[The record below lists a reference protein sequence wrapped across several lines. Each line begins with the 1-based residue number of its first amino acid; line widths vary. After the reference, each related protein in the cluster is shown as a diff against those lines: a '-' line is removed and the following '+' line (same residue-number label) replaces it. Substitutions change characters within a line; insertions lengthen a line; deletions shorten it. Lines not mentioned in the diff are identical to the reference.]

1 MSILDLKVRIGGNTK
16 DFDSAMKKMQSSFGK
31 SVRKMKRTGQS
42 LTRNLTVPIVG
53 LGAVVGK
60 TAIEFET
67 AFAGVRK
74 TVDATASEFN
84 ALRTGIINMSKE
96 LPTSTTEIAA
106 VAEAAGQLGVKTEN
120 ILEFTKTM
128 VMLGDTT
135 NMAASEA
142 ATSLARIANIMQLP
156 QDKFDEMGSTIV
168 ALGNNFATT
177 EAEITDMSTRIA
189 GAGKIANIA
198 ASDIF
203 AISTAL
209 SSVGVRAE
217 SGGTAVQKGILAIND
232 AVNRGGEELE
242 VFADTA
248 GRTTSEFQRAW
259 KEDAGMAFADF
270 VNGLGSQ
277 GGNATTTLEK
287 VGLQSERTRK
297 AFLSLAGAGT
307 LLNDTIKEG
316 RTAWTQN
323 NALTKEAEQRYATMA
338 SNISEAFNSIKAVAI
353 SFEDI
358 IKPAVNGFT
367 DGVKRIAQV
376 LYDLSDETKKRVLI
390 LAGLFAVGGPIITA
404 LGVLSAAFAAI
415 SGPVLAAVAV
425 IGAASYAIIKHWDVV
440 SDYFTTGEGYQ
451 LWISLKGVVEET
463 INLLKSLWNEFGDE
477 LIAVTSFFMNRIGKT
492 ITHTLDQIKNA
503 VKLWR
508 NIIEGEFGGA
518 LSTISDMFTDWGVSM
533 EDAAKDYSNL
543 IWSAFKFV
551 NPLRITFNVA
561 TGLFN
566 TFFQETAAKA
576 KTAGQNIGNNFNEG
590 LKAALGKAP
599 WQFGQQPFNFATAG
613 TGTGGSSSGT
623 GGSSSGINSF
633 SDDFD
638 IPKVGE
644 LFEFDWDS
652 MKVNLQTLENSLKR
666 LNAKFDATGDKAS
679 QMAQTIA
686 QGISNM
692 AGQFLEGVGR
702 MMAGTDDIKGVFN
715 NVLQTLAELA
725 IRVGKIAIGVG
736 TTIEAIKAALA
747 TLNPYVVIAAGAA
760 LIVLGSWARSSLQ
773 KAADNS
779 GAKKS
784 GVGVP
789 RMATG
794 GVIPSGFPNDT
805 YPALLSSGE
814 TVIPAPNP
822 LPASGSSQIIH
833 NVVKL
838 DSRVIYESIEKYK
851 DRIR

>member
-16 DFDSAMKKMQSSFGK
+16 DFDSAMKKMQSSFDK

-74 TVDATASEFN
+74 TVDATEDQFSS
-84 ALRTGIINMSKE
+84 LKQGIIDMSKE

-259 KEDAGMAFADF
+259 KKDAGMAFADF

-353 SFEDI
+353 SFEDV

-367 DGVKRIAQV
+367 DGVKRIAGV
-376 LYDLSDETKKRVLI
+376 LDALSEESKIKILKIAALLAAGGPLLLAFTGVIKAVSFMSTVLLSKFALISAGIASVVVSGQWFYDNWNKIELGLSNIGGAIVLSFQKMGRGIMIALREVVDFILNKIPPVAVAELFGIDVTGWANDVAGINGVIDSLNSTIEKGQQDLTRNIGYFNKMAFGTIAESAKKALELTLNTIKNGLKGI
-390 LAGLFAVGGPIITA
+390 LNNTEINSLMEEIQGKWQSIGLNVGGA
-404 LGVLSAAFAAI
+404 SE
-415 SGPVLAAVAV
+415 SG
-425 IGAASYAIIKHWDVV
+425 G
-440 SDYFTTGEGYQ
+440 
-451 LWISLKGVVEET
+451 
-463 INLLKSLWNEFGDE
+463 
-477 LIAVTSFFMNRIGKT
+477 
-492 ITHTLDQIKNA
+492 
-503 VKLWR
+503 
-508 NIIEGEFGGA
+508 GGA
-518 LSTISDMFTDWGVSM
+518 SESGGGGASESGGGGASNASGLGILDDLRDW
-533 EDAAKDYSNL
+533 
-543 IWSAFKFV
+543 
-551 NPLRITFNVA
+551 
-561 TGLFN
+561 
-566 TFFQETAAKA
+566 
-576 KTAGQNIGNNFNEG
+576 
-590 LKAALGKAP
+590 
-599 WQFGQQPFNFATAG
+599 
-613 TGTGGSSSGT
+613 
-623 GGSSSGINSF
+623 
-633 SDDFD
+633 
-638 IPKVGE
+638 
-644 LFEFDWDS
+644 
-652 MKVNLQTLENSLKR
+652 QTLENSLKR
-666 LNAKFDATGDKAS
+666 LAKMFDATQDKAS
-679 QMAQTIA
+679 QMAQAIS

-715 NVLQTLAELA
+715 NVLQTLAGLA
-725 IRVGKIAIGVG
+725 IRVGKIALGVG
-736 TTIEAIKAALA
+736 GTIKAIKKALA
-747 TLNPYVVIAAGAA
+747 SLNPFVAIAAGAA
-760 LIVLGSWARSSLQ
+760 LIVLGSWARSSLR
-773 KAADNS
+773 KAAKKS

-822 LPASGSSQIIH
+822 LPASGSSQMIH

>member
-53 LGAVVGK
+53 LAAVVGK
-60 TAIEFET
+60 TAIDFET

-232 AVNRGGEELE
+232 AVNRGGEELQ

-277 GGNATTTLEK
+277 GGNATMTLEK
-287 VGLQSERTRK
+287 VGLQSERTRS

-316 RTAWTQN
+316 RTAWIQN

-353 SFEDI
+353 SFEDV

-367 DGVKRIAQV
+367 DGVKRIAGV
-376 LYDLSDETKKRVLI
+376 LDALSEESKIKI
-390 LAGLFAVGGPIITA
+390 LKIAALLAAGGPLLLAFTGVIKAVSFMSTVLLSKFALISAGIASVVVSGQWFYDNWNKIA
-404 LGVLSAAFAAI
+404 LGLSNIGGAI
-415 SGPVLAAVAV
+415 VISFQEMGRGIMIALREVVDFILKKIPPVAVAELFGIDVTGWANDVAGINGV
-425 IGAASYAIIKHWDVV
+425 IDSLNSTIEKGQQDLTRNIGYFNKMAFGTIAESAKKALELTLNTIKN
-440 SDYFTTGEGYQ
+440 G
-451 LWISLKGVVEET
+451 LKGILNNTEINSLMEEIQGKWQSIGLNVHT
-463 INLLKSLWNEFGDE
+463 K
-477 LIAVTSFFMNRIGKT
+477 MNK
-492 ITHTLDQIKNA
+492 QQN
-503 VKLWR
+503 
-508 NIIEGEFGGA
+508 
-518 LSTISDMFTDWGVSM
+518 
-533 EDAAKDYSNL
+533 
-543 IWSAFKFV
+543 
-551 NPLRITFNVA
+551 NPI
-561 TGLFN
+561 
-566 TFFQETAAKA
+566 
-576 KTAGQNIGNNFNEG
+576 QNI
-590 LKAALGKAP
+590 
-599 WQFGQQPFNFATAG
+599 Q
-613 TGTGGSSSGT
+613 
-623 GGSSSGINSF
+623 
-633 SDDFD
+633 D
-638 IPKVGE
+638 IPKVGG
-644 LFEFDWDS
+644 LPEFDWDS
-652 MKVNLQTLENSLKR
+652 MKVDYQTQENSLKR
-666 LNAKFDATGDKAS
+666 LNAKFDATKDKAS
-679 QMAQTIA
+679 QMAQAIA
-686 QGISNM
+686 QGINSM
-692 AGQFLEGVGR
+692 TGQFLEGVGR

-736 TTIEAIKAALA
+736 STIEAIKAALA
-747 TLNPYVVIAAGAA
+747 SLNPFVVIAAGAA
-760 LIVLGSWARSSLQ
+760 LIVLGSWAKSSLQ

-779 GAKKS
+779 GAKKL
-784 GVGVP
+784 GGGVP